1 LARGY
6 WYRFVACSCEK
17 RNHRPEKGYWPA
29 LGPGDTG
36 SCRNYWLLPDIPA
49 LLKAFWQYLCGQASG
64 RCRTTMTDHSKDFS
78 LFFLSMARI
87 VEINPS
93 NPQQRLI
100 AQAVEMLQHG
110 GVICYP
116 TDTMYGIGCD
126 IFNQKAVK
134 RVYQIKR
141 RPKDKPFSFMCAS
154 LTNISHYGHVGNNAY
169 RLMRKNLPGPYTF
182 VLSGTKVV
190 PKIMLTKQ
198 KTVGIRVPDHPVCLA
213 IIAALENPLLNT
225 SAMLE
230 DDEQPVC
237 TCHDVDRLFGKQV
250 DLIIDSGEIVP
261 SPSTVISL
269 LTEQPEIL
277 RVGKGDISSFL

>member
-1 LARGY
+1 
-6 WYRFVACSCEK
+6 
-17 RNHRPEKGYWPA
+17 
-29 LGPGDTG
+29 
-36 SCRNYWLLPDIPA
+36 
-49 LLKAFWQYLCGQASG
+49 
-64 RCRTTMTDHSKDFS
+64 
-78 LFFLSMARI
+78 MARI
-87 VEINPS
+87 LEINPS
-93 NPQQRLI
+93 NPQPRLI
-100 AQAVEMLQHG
+100 SQAVEVLQRG

-154 LTNISHYGHVGNNAY
+154 LTNISSYGHVGNTAY

-198 KTVGIRVPDHPVCLA
+198 KTVGIRVPDNPICLA
-213 IIAALENPLLNT
+213 IIEALGNPVLNT

-230 DDEQPVC
+230 EDELPVC
-237 TCHDVDRLFGKQV
+237 SYLDVDRLFGKQV
-250 DLIIDSGEIVP
+250 DLIIDGGEIVP
-261 SPSTVISL
+261 YPSSVISL
-269 LTEQPEIL
+269 LTDQPEVL
-277 RVGKGDISSFL
+277 REGKGDISAFLS